1 MIRKFIS
8 YYKSHRS
15 LFVLDM
21 SCAVIASVL
30 AILIPVLT
38 RSLLGK
44 YLPRGNSRGII
55 TTLILMM
62 GIYIIKTFLTFIR
75 VKWGHILGVRMEAD
89 MRRDLFSHIQ
99 KLSFSYF
106 DRVKTGHLMS
116 RISNDLSVI
125 AEVAHHAPEDLII
138 SIVVLILAYTGM
150 FIFNSALAYI
160 CLIPLP
166 FMFVWGII
174 MGLKMREGFRMVR
187 KRLRK

>member
-1 MIRKFIS
+1 
-8 YYKSHRS
+8 
-15 LFVLDM
+15 
-21 SCAVIASVL
+21 
-30 AILIPVLT
+30 
-38 RSLLGK
+38 
-44 YLPRGNSRGII
+44 
-55 TTLILMM
+55 
-62 GIYIIKTFLTFIR
+62 
-75 VKWGHILGVRMEAD
+75 

-187 KRLRK
+187 KEIAEINSTVENSVQGILLNNISFKYDKSTDWVLKNI